1 MQGVNHSL
9 LDEQDLKLLSLLQG
23 DASLSNQAL
32 AELTRMSPATC
43 HRRIK
48 RLKDEGFIE
57 QQVAIL
63 SPQRMADALGWGLTA
78 LVEVSLD
85 VQTQEA
91 LDAFE
96 KRAVAAPQVQQCWR
110 VSPGPDFVL
119 VIQVEDMPAYQELAR
134 QLFTQESQVRNV
146 RAFFSV
152 KRAKFGTQWPLP
164 ATPSALTKKPAKPD
178 A

>member
-1 MQGVNHSL
+1 MTNSL
-9 LDEQDLKLLSLLQG
+9 LDDADLKLLSLLQN
-23 DASLSNQAL
+23 DATLSNQAL
-32 AELTRMSPATC
+32 AELGGMSPATC

-48 RLKDEGFIE
+48 RLREEGFIE
-57 QQVAIL
+57 AQVAVL

-78 LVEVSLD
+78 LVEISLD

-96 KRAVAAPQVQQCWR
+96 KRAVAMDEVQQCWR

-119 VIQVEDMPAYQELAR
+119 VVQVTDMPAYQELAR
-134 QLFTQESQVRNV
+134 RLFTQDSLVRNV

-152 KRAKFGTQWPLP
+152 KRAKFGTQWPLNASMGSSP
-164 ATPSALTKKPAKPD
+164 STPTTP
-178 A
+178 